1 MICLAAYNIVAC
13 FSEQEGDD
21 AGEQQEHSITNNYK
35 DEGRC
40 RFCMSQRAQRA
51 RGKEGRCRVCM
62 SQRAQRARGKDCYQ
76 PVRPV
81 GVFSRGLP
89 DEDGRSGVQ
98 FVHHPRQRPLEQRT
112 RSVGV
117 SLPHNHSAVLL
128 MTGPRVSSTGQTDT
142 QVRCETGIGMY

>member
-40 RFCMSQRAQRA
+40 RF
-51 RGKEGRCRVCM
+51 CM